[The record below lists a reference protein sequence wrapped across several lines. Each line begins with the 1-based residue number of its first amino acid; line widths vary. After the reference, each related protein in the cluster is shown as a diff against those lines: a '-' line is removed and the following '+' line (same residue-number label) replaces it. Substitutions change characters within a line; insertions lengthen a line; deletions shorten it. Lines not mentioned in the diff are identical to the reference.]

1 MSKEENVLDKYR
13 LMAEIISMDEP
24 TEITNLIKVKNARI
38 ELAYEK
44 CKEIA
49 KEYAN
54 IRLKAQESESQK
66 LYEWMLSNKIEPAQT
81 HFSSGV
87 IRNIAKEI
95 EFREEKHKEEMEKF
109 FYWTYVNGW
118 THSVTPNFFIRIEYP
133 DIVVEKVSFTELI
146 EMFKKSITA
155 NG

>member
-95 EFREEKHKEEMEKF
+95 EFREEKHKDEMEKF
-109 FYWTYVNGW
+109 AKWLDKDLWVIGVDDGLWYGHN
-118 THSVTPNFFIRIEYP
+118 P
-133 DIVVEKVSFTELI
+133 EKGYTFPELI